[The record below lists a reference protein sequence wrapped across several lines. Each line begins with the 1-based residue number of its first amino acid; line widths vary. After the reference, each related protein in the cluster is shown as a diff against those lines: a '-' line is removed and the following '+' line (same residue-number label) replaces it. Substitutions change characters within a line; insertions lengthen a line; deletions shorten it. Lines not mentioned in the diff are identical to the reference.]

1 MFSEILLAA
10 QISFPFM
17 FILMNKYKSKIPNLR
32 GKNVLVTNGSN
43 GLGQKICI
51 SLAQYGCNII
61 IVDILPADD
70 TLNKLQR
77 YNVKANS
84 FKVDMSNQQEVSKL
98 KTDVINEFGTVDI
111 LINNGTTVTYETVFK
126 NSSENVDKMLDGN
139 VCAVEN
145 MTNCFVETMK
155 ENGCGYI
162 MTISGTPGMDA
173 HPYSTDNSH
182 VKFRIMNFMTDLKEA
197 LKRQKF
203 NGIKIVYFSP
213 KTAPFEPDVTHFMKA
228 EEYIK
233 MIKLEADSDSFWSSL
248 KMQYVEVA

>member
-10 QISFPFM
+10 QISFPFL
-17 FILMNKYKSKIPNLR
+17 FILMNKYKSKIPNLN
-32 GKNVLVTNGSN
+32 GKVALVTNGSN

-61 IVDILPADD
+61 IADILPADE

-77 YNVKANS
+77 YNVKAKS
-84 FKVDMSNQQEVSKL
+84 FKVDISNQQEVLKL

-111 LINNGTTVTYETVFK
+111 LINNATTVSYETVFK
-126 NSSENVDKMLDGN
+126 NSSEDVDVMLEGN

-155 ENGCGYI
+155 ESGCGYI
-162 MTISGTPGMDA
+162 MTISGAPGMDA
-173 HPYSTDNSH
+173 HPFSTDNSY
-182 VKFRIMNFMTDLKEA
+182 VKFRIMHFMTELRESLKC
-197 LKRQKF
+197 QKF
-203 NGIKIVYFSP
+203 GGIKIVCSSP
-213 KTAPFEPDVTHFMKA
+213 KMGPFEPDVTHFMKA

-233 MIKLEADSDSFWSSL
+233 MIRLEAESDSFMSSI
-248 KMQYVEVA
+248 KMQYAEVA